1 MTARQLITA
10 LQSLGEENLDR
21 EICIF
26 DGQWPSW
33 YTPYKVE
40 VLDDDK
46 WKILKGKILID

>member
-10 LQSLGEENLDR
+10 LRTLGEENLDR

-26 DGQWPSW
+26 DALSW
-33 YTPYKVE
+33 FTPYKVE

-46 WKILKGKILID
+46 WKTMKGKILID